1 LTCPFGKFLQWSQ
14 HYAEWSINEAQK
26 RNVEMR
32 IITEQQLL
40 KMLAT
45 SEIFSP
51 SLTAKLGYINFKYTQ
66 NPISVELMIFDK
78 KTLFISTKEESNL
91 NKMRWLCTN
100 NPFIVE
106 MANSYFENLWSTA
119 TKETEDNPLCRKNN
133 NSACAPKKHPY
144 PRLAMHNRHATRSF
158 NSHKTRKA
166 RTNKGNNKAY
176 IKLTRKH
183 QFSNT
188 LARENRAKETQPTT
202 KLTIQTANAPLRIQ
216 NHKQQLNVKST

>member
-1 LTCPFGKFLQWSQ
+1 
-14 HYAEWSINEAQK
+14 
-26 RNVEMR
+26 
-32 IITEQQLL
+32 
-40 KMLAT
+40 MLAT

-166 RTNKGNNKAY
+166 RTNKGNNKAD

-188 LARENRAKETQPTT
+188 LARIAPIGWRLLLTQKNFNLNPAVISKRCPHMKNKPIKQSEGTRT
-202 KLTIQTANAPLRIQ
+202 RGLTPALGA
-216 NHKQQLNVKST
+216 